1 MLVSLQVVRGC
12 WSRLRN
18 CVVVVVI
25 AGVVDVVVGGYRE
38 VRFGYMWEWV
48 MPRS

>member
-1 MLVSLQVVRGC
+1 MRCC

-18 CVVVVVI
+18 CIV
-25 AGVVDVVVGGYRE
+25 VVDVVAGVGDVAVEDCRD